1 MGGTKMLAEV
11 FSEWGIILI
20 VAVVVVIFGSTQLPK
35 LARSLGSLR
44 SEFKKGRAEGDQ
56 DAGSQAADVEEKA
69 SGS

>member
-1 MGGTKMLAEV
+1 MGGTEMLAEV

-44 SEFKKGRAEGDQ
+44 SEFKKGKTEGDR
-56 DAGSQAADVEEKA
+56 DAGSQPADVKDKA
-69 SGS
+69 SGT